1 MLYFDIIR
9 RYCCIDNILHESV
22 NEKYDIEM
30 KINIKKKKK
39 KKKKTHN
46 VYLVSIIDNK
56 SI

>member
-39 KKKKTHN
+39 NTQC
-46 VYLVSIIDNK
+46 LFGIDNR
-56 SI
+56 

>member
-39 KKKKTHN
+39 KKNTQC
-46 VYLVSIIDNK
+46 LFGIDNR
-56 SI
+56 

>member
-39 KKKKTHN
+39 THN

>member
-39 KKKKTHN
+39 KHN